1 MAIDISTGLVEMAA
15 PLVAGTIAT
24 EIAIKVAKIVRTNVM
39 AELSG
44 EATLKVNLHAQSCDH
59 GASKSTDLKSITKP
73 LHRGAGIMAS
83 DE

>member
-1 MAIDISTGLVEMAA
+1 LAIDISTGLVEMAA

-24 EIAIKVAKIVRTNVM
+24 EIAIKAAKIVRTNIM

-44 EATLKVNLHAQSCDH
+44 EAALKVNLHAQSCDQYV
-59 GASKSTDLKSITKP
+59 KSMDLKSVTKS
-73 LHRGAGIMAS
+73 LHRGASIMAS